1 MTEIP
6 RIASR
11 KPDVKETTS
20 MRRLSDTDVRLLRIF
35 CTVVECGGFQSAQV
49 ALNLAQSTLS
59 SHIAALEARLGS
71 RLCDRGRGGFR
82 MTPAGE
88 DTYAAAQELF
98 RGLERFEATMERVHD
113 RRAVRLRVGLID
125 SVTTFDALG
134 LPAAVARFVAAHPE
148 AQLALDTDTSAGLQH
163 SLLKGGRDVVVGP
176 ALQPMPG
183 LAYAELAA
191 ETHHLYCGRDHEW
204 FARPDRALG
213 RQDLSAADVSVRSY
227 MHFDDTYRLGRIV
240 ARATVG
246 SMEAQEIL
254 ILSGRYVGFLPAH
267 RGAIWQAQGRMRAI
281 RPADWSF
288 VSRFFAAYDPRRE
301 GAPLR
306 RAFVE
311 SLTAEAAHV
320 ASGGRDPVRA

>member
-1 MTEIP
+1 
-6 RIASR
+6 
-11 KPDVKETTS
+11 
-20 MRRLSDTDVRLLRIF
+20 MRRLSDTDLRLLRIF
-35 CTVVECGGFQSAQV
+35 CAVVECGGFQGAQV

-59 SHIAALEARLGS
+59 GHIATLEARLGS
-71 RLCDRGRGGFR
+71 KLCQRGRGGFR
-82 MTPAGE
+82 LTPAGE

-113 RRAVRLRVGLID
+113 RPAVRLRVGVID
-125 SVTTFDALG
+125 SVTTFEALG
-134 LPAAVARFVAAHPE
+134 LPAAVARFAAAHPE
-148 AQLALDTDTSAGLQH
+148 AQIALDTDTSAGLQH
-163 SLLKGGRDVVVGP
+163 SLLKGARDVVVGP

-191 ETHHLYCGRDHEW
+191 ETHHLYCGRDHDW

-213 RQDLSAADVSVRSY
+213 PQDFFAAAFSVRSY
-227 MHFDDTYRLGRIV
+227 MHFDDTYRLGRVV

-267 RGAIWQAQGRMRAI
+267 RGAVWQAAGRMRAVKT
-281 RPADWSF
+281 ADWSF

-306 RAFVE
+306 RAFVDA
-311 SLTAEAAHV
+311 LRAEA
-320 ASGGRDPVRA
+320 DRAATAPLAPSPS